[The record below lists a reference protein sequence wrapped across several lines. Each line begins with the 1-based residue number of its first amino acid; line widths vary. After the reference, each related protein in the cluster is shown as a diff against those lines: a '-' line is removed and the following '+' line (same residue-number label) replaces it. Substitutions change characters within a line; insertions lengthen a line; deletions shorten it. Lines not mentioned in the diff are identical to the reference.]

1 MSLAHLKE
9 RLPVN
14 HDSTMFG
21 CPAGWSE
28 KKLDE
33 GRRRPKK
40 VWLRDDGKEDEEED
54 EDATLER
61 TCERRYD
68 LEILLEREAASK
80 GAVYLGQL
88 YAGEW
93 QITSKAMGDAL
104 LHVLERLVAR
114 GLVKEVP
121 PKESCKSGAMWMV
134 CNHYE
139 KGEPFPKPE
148 GSKRAGRAEE
158 ENSNVVEEE
167 QLADIEKERLRNIER
182 NKEILRQ
189 LGLA

>member
-1 MSLAHLKE
+1 MAELRGLACGDLLAG
-9 RLPVN
+9 RL
-14 HDSTMFG
+14 HTDSVSTAFTG
-21 CPAGWSE
+21 QSSANASSF
-28 KKLDE
+28 
-33 GRRRPKK
+33 
-40 VWLRDDGKEDEEED
+40 V
-54 EDATLER
+54 
-61 TCERRYD
+61 
-68 LEILLEREAASK
+68 LL
-80 GAVYLGQL
+80 
-88 YAGEW
+88 W

-104 LHVLERLVAR
+104 LHVLGRLVAR

-121 PKESCKSGAMWMV
+121 PKESGKSGAMWMV

-148 GSKRAGRAEE
+148 GSSKRAGRAEE